1 MSCSYQK
8 EEGRITDLFESEGTF
23 KAIWPNSPAMNR
35 DTDSQ
40 TRLLSCGKA
49 FRPAAPIVLYSV
61 HRKVTVRGHSYIPS
75 SSDSLSQ
82 EWHLKNSNH
91 SCPARVHT
99 KVGSFKHLRSIQCSP
114 SHGSY
119 NTPGAPPQGRSLE
132 SLQGGKQSPC
142 SKGNTAQIQNC
153 PLELHKKLPLLHH
166 LGQAGSTC
174 RHKKDLGAT
183 SGLQAHKEIPQ
194 SSALPVA
201 SQGKSSPCKCFH

>member
-23 KAIWPNSPAMNR
+23 KAIWPNSPAINR

-40 TRLLSCGKA
+40 TRLFSYGKA

-119 NTPGAPPQGRSLE
+119 NTPGAPSQGRSLE
-132 SLQGGKQSPC
+132 SLHGGKQSPC

-153 PLELHKKLPLLHH
+153 PLELHEKLPLLHH
-166 LGQAGSTC
+166 LGQASSTW
-174 RHKKDLGAT
+174 RHKED
-183 SGLQAHKEIPQ
+183 SWCNFGLQEHKEIPQ
-194 SSALPVA
+194 SSAPTCCITR
-201 SQGKSSPCKCFH
+201 KSSPRKCFH